1 LRSNLPN
8 ETVLAFFSAK
18 GFESCNTLSAMA
30 TVSLPDIRI
39 MATPP
44 TPAGVETAQMVSLST
59 NIMAQ
64 KYKK

>member
-1 LRSNLPN
+1 M
-8 ETVLAFFSAK
+8 
-18 GFESCNTLSAMA
+18 AMA
-30 TVSLPDIRI
+30 LSPEIRT

-64 KYKK
+64 KYKKINDK